1 MSVERYYT
9 KSNNRRYRVRVDWKG
24 MRYPSKS
31 FADLKTAKA
40 YERKAL
46 TELQNKGVL
55 VDTDIART
63 TKLKDMVIKYRDTIS
78 IRKKGYSS
86 EKGKLNNIANS
97 DLGSKSLSHITSK
110 DIAEYRDHMLSGGYA
125 PATVKQYLALLSNI
139 YTKIINEWQIPTVQH
154 VVKGVKRPV
163 VNNSRERRL
172 LGDEEE
178 RLLANAGNQYDLR
191 NAIIIALETGMRQG
205 EIASLKWQDV
215 DLKKRHAYVR
225 KSKSGL
231 ARTVRLSRIAIDT
244 LQSMKSND
252 KVFIA
257 NAGDI
262 SRAFTRLVRL
272 LEIEDLR
279 FHDLRHEATSRF
291 FERGLNIKQVQCMT
305 GHETLEMLFRYV
317 HLSPDNDFV
326 DMLD

>member
-1 MSVERYYT
+1 
-9 KSNNRRYRVRVDWKG
+9 